1 MKISVG
7 VSNRHVHLKQSDL
20 RVLFGEGYELHNAAD
35 LTQPGMF
42 KAEEVVTIKTDKAE
56 IKNVRVIGPTR
67 MYTQIEISKTDS
79 YKLGLNPPIRNSGDL
94 MGSEEIT
101 IIGPKGEIK
110 TNGCIIATRHIH
122 LTEEQMKYYK
132 LEGKDSVNVL
142 LPGVKGGII
151 SNVYL
156 RPSSN
161 AFFEL
166 HIDTDDANAHMIK
179 NGDIVEILED

>member
-101 IIGPKGEIK
+101 I
-110 TNGCIIATRHIH
+110 ADVFR
-122 LTEEQMKYYK
+122 
-132 LEGKDSVNVL
+132 
-142 LPGVKGGII
+142 
-151 SNVYL
+151 
-156 RPSSN
+156 
-161 AFFEL
+161 
-166 HIDTDDANAHMIK
+166 
-179 NGDIVEILED
+179 